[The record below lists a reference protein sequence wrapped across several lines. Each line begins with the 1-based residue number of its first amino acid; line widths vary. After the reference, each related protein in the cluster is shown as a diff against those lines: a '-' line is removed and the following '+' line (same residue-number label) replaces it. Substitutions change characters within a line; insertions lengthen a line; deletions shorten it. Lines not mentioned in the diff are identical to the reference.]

1 MKEKFTLAKVNLQ
14 SNFKIF
20 AEGKNLSPKQSH
32 YPTFHKCDAS
42 LKKKQVS
49 HKRSEYS
56 ELFFLKRLD
65 GSLLGYCAVQYRRS

>member
-20 AEGKNLSPKQSH
+20 AEGNDLSPKQ
-32 YPTFHKCDAS
+32 
-42 LKKKQVS
+42 KKQVS

-56 ELFFLKRLD
+56 ELFF
-65 GSLLGYCAVQYRRS
+65 